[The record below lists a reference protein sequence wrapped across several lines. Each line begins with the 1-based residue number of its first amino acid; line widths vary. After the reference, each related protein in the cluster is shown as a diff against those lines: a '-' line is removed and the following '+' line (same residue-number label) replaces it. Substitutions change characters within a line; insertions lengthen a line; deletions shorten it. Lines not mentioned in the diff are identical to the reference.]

1 MCKSICEAILA
12 LVIVIVGLVQMQSP
26 QPWGLWV
33 IVIAGLVS
41 LVHSFSCESCF
52 GEKTVSASKSNK
64 RK

>member
-12 LVIVIVGLVQMQSP
+12 LVIVIVALIQIQTP

-41 LVHSFSCESCF
+41 LVHSFTCKSCF
-52 GEKTVSASKSNK
+52 GEKSAEKSSKKK
-64 RK
+64 R